1 MCHPVVVAGR
11 SVPPSGTVTFLFT
24 DVEGST
30 VLWEEHPDVMATA
43 LAQHD
48 EILRTSVEAH
58 DGYVFSTAG
67 DSFGVAFDRA
77 GDGIGCAG
85 EIQVALATAVWPDG
99 VAIRVRVGVHTGE
112 AEERDGNYFGSTL
125 NRAARIM
132 SAGHG
137 GQVLVSAAT
146 AELLGDVEL
155 SDLGEHRLKDVP
167 EPVKIFQLGPGEFRP
182 LRTSSSAKSN
192 LPVLANRLIG
202 RDDDVRTVRSLLAE
216 HRLVTLMAT
225 GGTGKTRLAIEVAD
239 QELPHWNDGVW
250 FVDLTKAANDDDVAA
265 EVARGIGLE
274 IEGGDVAARVAA
286 FVGGR
291 SMLIVLDNCEHV
303 IDACAELVEAILTE
317 RGSSKVLATSREW
330 LDIAFERVYQVPS
343 LGTDDDG
350 AAVKLFIERARASN
364 PAFEADDRALIAQVC
379 VRLDG
384 MPLAIE
390 LAAARVSVL
399 PLDQLLE
406 GLSDRFR
413 LLSGGR
419 RRQRGRTLEATID
432 WSYDL
437 LEPDEQGFFRRL
449 GVFLGSFDIAAA
461 ASVTDTSLAA
471 ATDLIEVLLAR
482 SLVASAPEWPGRF
495 QLLET
500 LKAYAEDRL
509 VDAGEAESIRER
521 HAQCFT
527 ELVRVESPFELTDRR
542 RAFRVLADLSNLVAA
557 ADWLEA
563 ERRWDELAPL
573 LAPLS
578 LIDYTTASTWVK
590 RLQRCIE
597 HVGDPALIDHLRHA
611 EAHAAAHA
619 GAWSTAYAAARAMR
633 TSANARTA
641 AFGHLFRSIGMVYV
655 DPPRAMQEV
664 DRFIA
669 LYGPDPTGAA
679 QAEALAFRC
688 SLAASA
694 YDLSAARSFAQ
705 QANEAATRLETVP
718 SQWPNTRLITAV
730 LAWIDGDMTT
740 VTTALGDVEK
750 ISTASIW
757 RETGTRLVSGYVG
770 CLASLGPLDPG
781 TEPGPVP
788 HDVREH
794 VVECAAGRVAQ
805 MESDGLVVLTLIAL
819 REQDVDRAAKLL
831 ETATQPRSQGSHLLA
846 MYLAEVLG
854 MRERYQRLN
863 VGRSLRD
870 FEWYVERPKRALH
883 AELQRRRWL

>member
-1 MCHPVVVAGR
+1 
-11 SVPPSGTVTFLFT
+11 
-24 DVEGST
+24 
-30 VLWEEHPDVMATA
+30 
-43 LAQHD
+43 
-48 EILRTSVEAH
+48 
-58 DGYVFSTAG
+58 
-67 DSFGVAFDRA
+67 
-77 GDGIGCAG
+77 
-85 EIQVALATAVWPDG
+85 
-99 VAIRVRVGVHTGE
+99 
-112 AEERDGNYFGSTL
+112 
-125 NRAARIM
+125 
-132 SAGHG
+132 
-137 GQVLVSAAT
+137 
-146 AELLGDVEL
+146 
-155 SDLGEHRLKDVP
+155 
-167 EPVKIFQLGPGEFRP
+167 
-182 LRTSSSAKSN
+182 
-192 LPVLANRLIG
+192 
-202 RDDDVRTVRSLLAE
+202 
-216 HRLVTLMAT
+216 
-225 GGTGKTRLAIEVAD
+225 
-239 QELPHWNDGVW
+239 
-250 FVDLTKAANDDDVAA
+250 
-265 EVARGIGLE
+265 
-274 IEGGDVAARVAA
+274 
-286 FVGGR
+286 
-291 SMLIVLDNCEHV
+291 
-303 IDACAELVEAILTE
+303 
-317 RGSSKVLATSREW
+317 
-330 LDIAFERVYQVPS
+330 
-343 LGTDDDG
+343 
-350 AAVKLFIERARASN
+350 
-364 PAFEADDRALIAQVC
+364 
-379 VRLDG
+379 

-437 LEPDEQGFFRRL
+437 LEADEQGFFRRL

-461 ASVTDTSLAA
+461 ASVTDTSPAD

-482 SLVASAPEWPGRF
+482 SLVAASPEWPGRF

-509 VDAGEAESIRER
+509 IDNSEAASTRER
-521 HAQCFT
+521 HAQHFT
-527 ELVRVESPFELTDRR
+527 ERVRADHPFELTDRR
-542 RAFRVLADLSNLVAA
+542 RAINAIADLSNLVAA

-563 ERRWDELAPL
+563 GQRWNELAPL

-597 HVGDPALIDHLRHA
+597 HVGDPALIGHLRHA

-655 DPPRAMQEV
+655 DPVRATQDV

-669 LYGPDPTGAA
+669 LYGSDPTGAA

-705 QANEAATRLETVP
+705 QANEAAARLDTVP
-718 SQWPNTRLITAV
+718 LQWLNTRFITAV
-730 LAWIDGDMTT
+730 LAWIDGDMEG
-740 VTTALGDVEK
+740 VDAALAEVEE
-750 ISTASIW
+750 TFTPAIW
-757 RETGTRLVSGYVG
+757 RETGTRLHGGYVR

-794 VVECAAGRVAQ
+794 VVECASGRVAQ

-819 REQDVDRAAKLL
+819 REQDIDRAAKLL

-863 VGRSLRD
+863 VGRSRSD

-883 AELQRRRWL
+883 AELQRRGWL